1 MKRYLTF
8 FLLAAALCLTACD
21 GLFPSLDPDPAIN
34 YGESM
39 PAEKAYSMVQSKLS
53 PFSRRGIT
61 RSKELIPAQT
71 TLYYLPSGASQAE
84 SIVLVKSPTW
94 VFSVGPDANANGA
107 NEWLYVYVNAQNG
120 EWAGHVL
127 NGELVGLTW
136 ETVREKDAQ
145 PDSFSLFR
153 AETLSDPASSR
164 WLEIADG
171 SKEIEKDGQHAWV
184 WRIDSAAAL
193 EDAYKGTVSTEPD
206 WNTQTLLLVAGY
218 ETTQNLPYDLT
229 FTKQEDGSYQIQ
241 VYRLESTYTSVL
253 WWTRA
258 ILVDKLA
265 PDADIKVKTLF
276 LGQ

>member
-61 RSKELIPAQT
+61 RSKELIPAKT

-184 WRIDSAAAL
+184 W
-193 EDAYKGTVSTEPD
+193 
-206 WNTQTLLLVAGY
+206 NTQTLLLVAGY